1 MGPSP
6 EVPYRGDLIQVGLH
20 MRPGH
25 SGGALVDGSGRL
37 HGVNTMIAG
46 PDVGL
51 AVPVHE
57 VAAFLKDRFV

>member
-1 MGPSP
+1 MGPSG

-25 SGGALVDGSGRL
+25 SGGALVDGTGRL

-51 AVPVHE
+51 AIPVHV
-57 VAAFLKDRFV
+57 VADFLKSRLV